1 MSFKDTWD
9 VTAKQQSLI
18 DVIDGLWASNYIS
31 DAMRDTYVDSVRD
44 GYQAGYEKQFRAI
57 DAIIKTMPVTYQQ
70 DGKANESI
78 VYLHYSLGGA
88 NWYITE
94 KDKTGTGTV
103 QAFGL
108 ADLFQDGGELGYI
121 SIEELT
127 SDEIGAELDLNW
139 IPKTLREAKDQQAGN
154 MNTSNANGT
163 AAADGALLTELG
175 MGSDASG
182 GMLEQILPLS
192 EFIDQFGA
200 GLLEAV
206 NAQNPAVYTGEKT
219 SLNSVS
225 WDKTMDGLIRAPFG
239 EQREVVHAVCQLL
252 ATAHQPAAVING
264 EMGTGKTMMGIAAAA
279 ALHKNGYKRCLVIAP
294 PHLVYKWRR
303 EIIQTVPHAKVWVLN
318 GADTLRKLLLL
329 RGMHD
334 SPEHP
339 EFFIL
344 GRVRMRMGFNWAPA
358 YMTRLLAVGD
368 GQLTQHLRVAACTS
382 CGTVIEDEDRNPVQ
396 TFAAKAFL
404 DSRRRDCQHC
414 KSPLWTLSRGQMQD
428 KTQREQ
434 VSDALKQIPTIGQ
447 RTADRLVDTF
457 GEAMLAN
464 MLEDNIHNFLNLMD
478 KDGEFLFTDRS
489 AKRMER
495 FLGNQEV
502 SFGQGGYQP
511 TEFIKRYLPKGYF
524 GCLLVDEGHEY
535 KNEGSAQGQ
544 AMAVLASQV
553 KKTILLTGTLMGGY
567 ADDIFHL
574 LYRLNPAAM
583 IEDGFTYNERGS
595 IGPGAEGFMREH
607 GVLIDVYKESSADS
621 HRTARGSR
629 LVRNTHKG
637 PGFGPKGIMRYVVPI
652 TAFLKLKD
660 LKGNVLPPYTE
671 EFIPVVM
678 DEVQRFA
685 YDKLAVVLREHLK
698 KALLGG
704 DHTLMGVVLNVLLAW
719 PDCAF
724 RDENVYH
731 PRTKKM
737 LACVPSMYSDA
748 ETMPKER
755 ELLNQCRIARA
766 AERRVLVYTAY
777 TGTRDTM
784 ARLKALLDKEGFKT
798 AVLRSSVE
806 AAKRED
812 WLADQ
817 VERGVDVII
826 TNPELVKTGLDM
838 LEFPTIVFMQTGYNV
853 YTLMQAAR
861 RSWRI
866 GQRVNVRVIFLGYEG
881 TAQADCLKLM
891 AKKIAVSQ
899 STSGDMPD
907 SGLDVLNQDGDSI
920 EVALA
925 KQLVG

>member
-1 MSFKDTWD
+1 MSMTTTLESNLEYLASFLTKHQW
-9 VTAKQQSLI
+9 QFLSESI
-18 DVIDGLWASNYIS
+18 DPDFSEEYAFFE
-31 DAMRDTYVDSVRD
+31 
-44 GYQAGYEKQFRAI
+44 EKVNEYANR
-57 DAIIKTMPVTYQQ
+57 IKTMPVTYKQ
-70 DGKANESI
+70 DGLGDDAI
-78 VYLHYSLGGA
+78 VYLHYFVGGA
-88 NWYITE
+88 DWYITE
-94 KDKTGTGTV
+94 KDKSGVGNV

-121 SIEELT
+121 SIKELIST
-127 SDEIGAELDLNW
+127 EVRAELDTFW
-139 IPKTLREAKDQQAGN
+139 TPKTLREIKAGKSKSMDLAVVKDIGAE
-154 MNTSNANGT
+154 
-163 AAADGALLTELG
+163 DDALLAALGVEPASNELG
-175 MGSDASG
+175 
-182 GMLEQILPLS
+182 QTLPLS
-192 EFIDQFGA
+192 EFIEQFGD
-200 GLLEAV
+200 GLLAAV
-206 NAQNPAVYTGEKT
+206 NGQNPAIYAGQKS
-219 SLNSVS
+219 SLHSVG
-225 WDKTMDGLIRAPFG
+225 WEKTMDGLLRQPFE

-279 ALHKNGYKRCLVIAP
+279 ALHENGYKRCLVIAP

-303 EIIQTVPHAKVWVLN
+303 EIIQTVPKAKVWVLN
-318 GADTLRKLLLL
+318 GADTLRKLLSL
-329 RGMHD
+329 RGMHA
-334 SPEHP
+334 SPENP

-344 GRVRMRMGFNWAPA
+344 GRVRMRMGFNWAPS
-358 YMTRLLAVGD
+358 YMTRIHSVGMGD
-368 GQLTQHLRVAACTS
+368 TTQHRRVAACVD
-382 CGTVIEDEDRNPVQ
+382 CGTVISDDDGEPLQ
-396 TFAAKAFL
+396 ACAAQAYL
-404 DSRRRDCQHC
+404 DGRRRSCKHC
-414 KSPLWTLSRGQMQD
+414 GSQLWTLKRGQAVD
-428 KTQREQ
+428 KSQREQ
-434 VSDALKQIPTIGQ
+434 VIDALRQIPTIGP

-457 GEAMLAN
+457 GEAMLSE

-478 KDGEFLFTDRS
+478 ADGEFLFNDRS

-544 AMAVLASQV
+544 AMGVLTSQV

-567 ADDIFHL
+567 ADDLFHL

-607 GVLIDVYKESSADS
+607 GVLIDVYKESNDGS

-629 LVRNTHKG
+629 MVRNTKKG

-660 LKGNVLPPYTE
+660 LKGNILPSYTE
-671 EFIPVVM
+671 EFIPVAM
-678 DEVQRFA
+678 DDIQADA
-685 YDKLAVVLREHLK
+685 YNKLAITLKMHLK
-698 KALLGG
+698 AALAAG
-704 DHTLMGVVLNVLLAW
+704 DHSLLGVVLNVLLAW

-724 RDENVYH
+724 RSENVYH
-731 PRTKKM
+731 PRNKKM
-737 LACVPSMYSDA
+737 LAGVPSLYSD
-748 ETMPKER
+748 EMLMPKEHA
-755 ELLNQCRIARA
+755 LLKLCKAEVA
-766 AERRVLVYTAY
+766 AGRRVLVYTAY
-777 TGTRDTM
+777 TGTRDTT
-784 ARLKALLDKEGFKT
+784 ARLKTFLENKGFKT
-798 AVLRSSVE
+798 AVLRASVE

-817 VERGVDVII
+817 VERGVEVLI

-866 GQRVNVRVIFLGYEG
+866 GQKNPVRVIYLGYEG
-881 TAQADCLKLM
+881 TAQAECLRLM
-891 AKKIAVSQ
+891 SKKIAVSQ
-899 STSGDMPD
+899 STSGDMPE

-925 KQLVG
+925 KQLIN